1 MRKRRL
7 AAWAASAALI
17 AGPLIGLGLTAGPAA
32 AAACGTGG
40 TTFIS
45 THTTDGR
52 TSFTDT
58 NDWGGGAGC
67 LTVPDTTSTGG
78 GAFTEQGQTAT
89 YTGAVRSAPEIMIGC
104 RSGSCTFGNGLDQA
118 YSAAPDPLMT
128 WSYDDSGA
136 DAANAAW
143 DAEFNTNWSTDCVST
158 DTSPAAKLVV
168 GVYLTAHYPLK
179 TLQQSYVKFGLAN
192 TGTVTIDGIA
202 FYLLHVEHG
211 TGATATY
218 KVEFAAQAKQASVTS
233 LDMKAFYDYISANQ
247 SGWVT
252 DGTSFL
258 PGTDCL
264 REIDADYENWALGG
278 AWTGSPGGPGLK
290 AGALGISGP

>member
-1 MRKRRL
+1 MRLHTRL
-7 AAWAASAALI
+7 AAV
-17 AGPLIGLGLTAGPAA
+17 AGTLGLVATGFLVAGGPAQ

-52 TSFTDT
+52 TAFTDT

-78 GAFTEQGQTAT
+78 GAFTEQGQTAA

-118 YSAAPDPLMT
+118 YSAAPDPKIT

-143 DAEFNTNWSTDCVST
+143 DAEINTNWSTDCVAT
-158 DTSPAAKLVV
+158 DTSPPAKLVI

-179 TLQQSYVKFGLAN
+179 NLLQSYVKFGLAN
-192 TGTVTIDGIA
+192 TGTVTIDGINW
-202 FYLLHVEHG
+202 YLLHVEHG
-211 TGATATY
+211 SGASATY
-218 KVEFAAQAKQASVTS
+218 KVEFAAQAKQSSITS
-233 LDMKAFYDYISANQ
+233 LDMKAFYDYINTNQ
-247 SGWVT
+247 SGWTT
-252 DGTSFL
+252 DGTKFIRT
-258 PGTDCL
+258 TDCL
-264 REIDADYENWALGG
+264 RETDADYENFALGG

-290 AGALGISGP
+290 AGKLGIVGP